1 MKSAVQI
8 WPISN
13 SIIVVIY
20 FKYNK
25 ILVSTKTLLTSNKE
39 LRIVTVVTVQFYR
52 LGVVSR
58 YRIHLS
64 GKYQRG
70 LGWIH
75 VLFGQIWPTDRKV
88 RVISDKRSKFCL
100 DKNRGRKISG
110 SNIYASGDYQ
120 GALNWPV
127 SMSKPSRFAHRR
139 IGHQSRV
146 SILVSCAVFTGI

>member
-52 LGVVSR
+52 
-58 YRIHLS
+58 
-64 GKYQRG
+64 
-70 LGWIH
+70 
-75 VLFGQIWPTDRKV
+75 
-88 RVISDKRSKFCL
+88 
-100 DKNRGRKISG
+100 
-110 SNIYASGDYQ
+110 
-120 GALNWPV
+120 
-127 SMSKPSRFAHRR
+127 
-139 IGHQSRV
+139 
-146 SILVSCAVFTGI
+146 AVFTLQRFI